1 MFSVKTELRMNG
13 RCCRYAVYRDS
24 EPLVFS
30 EVLRLWQSDDTFRSF
45 FFEILTDSPFVAY
58 MWETPSVSCSS
69 VQRPFEF
76 VLVDAPEL
84 DRAAEPDD
92 FQDYFS
98 PEGQGIVSFENLGG
112 DALMI
117 VPSPRAADA
126 TYVHLA
132 KFIREGPAE
141 QVHTLWQAVGREM
154 ALRIS
159 DRALWLS
166 TSGADVAWLHVRVD
180 SRPKYYA
187 YAPYK

>member
-1 MFSVKTELRMNG
+1 M
-13 RCCRYAVYRDS
+13 
-24 EPLVFS
+24 VFS

-117 VPSPRAADA
+117 VPSPRTAESA
-126 TYVHLA
+126 YVHLA
-132 KFIREGPAE
+132 KFVREGPTE
-141 QVHTLWQAVGREM
+141 QVQALWQAVGREM
-154 ALRIS
+154 RLRIS

-187 YAPYK
+187 YKPYKQSAQAEHHDNPSRQ